1 MVLPDSK
8 IAVLDGAMGT
18 MIQKYAPTSDG
29 NNDLLNLT
37 APQVIAR
44 IHREY
49 IEAGADIIETN
60 TFGANRISQKEYGLS
75 DKVAEIAF
83 AGAAIARKA
92 ADEAFAADGRKI
104 LVAGS
109 IGPTSK
115 SLSLATD
122 ASDPSYRQISFDE
135 LAEAYEEEIR
145 SLVKGGVD
153 MILFE
158 TCFDALNVKAGLYA
172 MCRIFPEKNFPVM
185 VSVSVSDRSGRT
197 LTGQTLEAFY
207 TSVRHYPLEY
217 FGLNCSLGAEGMYP
231 LMQNVSEFA
240 ECMTGCYPNAGLPN
254 ELGAYDE
261 SPEKMA
267 ADMKKMAGKGL
278 LNIAGGCCGTTP
290 DHIRAIAEALKGIP
304 SRKIPQ
310 KRRRLEVSGLER
322 YIVDKAESAFVTIGE
337 RTNVAGSR
345 KFARLVAGKQYDEAL
360 ATAATQIEN
369 GASIID
375 VNMDDAMLDSTAE
388 MTVFT
393 RYAAADPNVA
403 KAALM
408 IDSSH
413 WETIVAGL
421 KNTGGRAIV
430 NSISLKDGKEEFIR
444 KAREINALGAA
455 MVIMAFDGKGQAT
468 DYERKT
474 GICSEAYRILTEEAG
489 IPPEDIIF
497 DVNVLTIGTG
507 IPEHSKYAVDFIR
520 AVEWIKG
527 NLPGAYTS
535 GGISNLSFA
544 FRGNNPLREAMHS
557 VFLYHAIRAGLD
569 MAIVNPGMTAVYDDI
584 PKDLRERI
592 EDLVFDRRSDAT
604 ERLSEMAALQDSVKM
619 QGTAEAGSEAPADSP
634 AERVGRALI
643 QGKSSGLHD
652 DLMALMETEGSAVKV
667 IEGPLMTAMETVG
680 KYFGEGKMFLP
691 QVVKSAMVMK
701 EAVEIL
707 RPYMDGQ
714 EGTDGGKR
722 PKIVIATVKGDV
734 HDIGKNIVGIVLR
747 CNGFDVIDLGVMVET
762 SVILDKA
769 EEVNADI
776 VAVSGLI
783 TPSLYRMEE
792 ICREMKS
799 RNMRMPLFVGGATT
813 SALHTAVK
821 LAPLYDLV
829 FHGADAS
836 ATAVMAKKY
845 MSDSSGFIEEEH
857 ARQSSLR
864 ILHDKKKAKA
874 GETAPA
880 PSFAADTYLKPEELA
895 LHGMPASRIETPA
908 LMEFFDRRLFLLI
921 CGIKDGESPEA
932 TGLIQEAEER
942 IATDSGIRVMAA
954 FEMYEAHASDGSV
967 IFRNGSRD
975 GKIPMLRQEKAMT
988 LEDGSRACLSLADFV
1003 PDESLGF
1010 DSVCGFFAISAVSD
1024 RKEDLAGQA
1033 LLDTL
1038 AEAASSMIHEKLRRA
1053 VNRQDMKIIM
1063 PAAGYA
1069 CFPDHSVKKDILSDL
1084 TDSGALGISLTESYG
1099 MTPDASVCGMI
1110 FIHRNACYPDIRSV
1124 SREQWLGYARKRQM
1138 NLQTAEIIIGHL
1150 LQDTI

>member
-1 MVLPDSK
+1 MELPDSK
-8 IAVLDGAMGT
+8 IVVLDGAMGT

-37 APQVIAR
+37 APHVIAR
-44 IHREY
+44 IHKEY

-75 DKVAEIAF
+75 DKAAEIAF
-83 AGAAIARKA
+83 AGASIARRA

-122 ASDPSYRQISFDE
+122 ASDSSYRQISFDE

-304 SRKIPQ
+304 PRKIPQ

-345 KFARLVAGKQYDEAL
+345 KFARLVAGKQYGEAL
-360 ATAATQIEN
+360 AVAAAQIEN

-455 MVIMAFDGKGQAT
+455 MVVMAFDGKGQAT

-520 AVEWIKG
+520 AVEWIKR

-569 MAIVNPGMTAVYDDI
+569 MAIVNPGMTAVYDNI
-584 PKDLRERI
+584 PKELRERI

-604 ERLSEMAALQDSVKM
+604 ERLSEMADIQEAVKM

-643 QGKSSGLHD
+643 QGKSSGMHD
-652 DLMALMETEGSAVKV
+652 DLTALMETEGSAVKV

-769 EEVNADI
+769 EEANADI

-799 RNMRMPLFVGGATT
+799 RNMRRPLFVGGATT
-813 SALHTAVK
+813 SAIHTAVK

-845 MSDSSGFIEEEH
+845 MSDRSGFIEEEH
-857 ARQSSLR
+857 AHQSSLR
-864 ILHDKKKAKA
+864 ILHDKKNAKA

-880 PSFAADTYLKPEELA
+880 PSFAADTYLKPEELT
-895 LHGMPASRIETPA
+895 LHGMPASRIETSA
-908 LMEFFDRRLFLLI
+908 LLEFFDRRLFLLI

-932 TGLIQEAEER
+932 TGLIREAEKR

-954 FEMYEAHASDGSV
+954 FEMYKAHASGGSV
-967 IFRNGSRD
+967 IFGNGVRNGE
-975 GKIPMLRQEKAMT
+975 IPMLRQEKAMT
-988 LEDGSRACLSLADFV
+988 LEDGTKACLSLADFV

>member
-75 DKVAEIAF
+75 DKAAEIAF
-83 AGAAIARKA
+83 AGASIARRA

-122 ASDPSYRQISFDE
+122 ASDSSYRQISFDE

-290 DHIRAIAEALKGIP
+290 DHIRAIAEAMKGILP
-304 SRKIPQ
+304 RKIPQ

-345 KFARLVAGKQYDEAL
+345 KFARLVAGKQYGEAL
-360 ATAATQIEN
+360 AVAAAQIEN

-455 MVIMAFDGKGQAT
+455 MVVMAFDGKGQAT

-527 NLPGAYTS
+527 NLPGTYTS

-557 VFLYHAIRAGLD
+557 VFLYHAIRSGLD
-569 MAIVNPGMTAVYDDI
+569 MAIVNPGMTAVYDNI
-584 PKDLRERI
+584 PKELRERI

-604 ERLSEMAALQDSVKM
+604 ERLSEMADMQEAVKM

-643 QGKSSGLHD
+643 QGKTTGLHD

-769 EEVNADI
+769 EEANADI

-799 RNMRMPLFVGGATT
+799 RNMRRPLFVGGATT

-845 MSDSSGFIEEEH
+845 MSDRSGFIEEEH

-864 ILHDKKKAKA
+864 ILHDKKNAKA
-874 GETAPA
+874 GETAHA
-880 PSFAADTYLKPEELA
+880 PSFAADTYLKPEELT
-895 LHGMPASRIETPA
+895 LHGMPASRIETSA
-908 LMEFFDRRLFLLI
+908 LLEFFDRRLFLLI

-932 TGLIQEAEER
+932 TGLIREAEER

-954 FEMYEAHASDGSV
+954 FEIYKAHASGGSV
-967 IFRNGSRD
+967 IFGNGVRNGE
-975 GKIPMLRQEKAMT
+975 IPMLRQEKAMT
-988 LEDGSRACLSLADFV
+988 LEDGTKACLSLADFV